1 MKEKRVTRVT
11 NQILFLA
18 PAVFFFSLFVIIP
31 FLISFGTSFSKWNGV
46 SNNFQWNGL
55 DNYLKALGDEDFFKS
70 LAYTLK
76 NTVVVT
82 ILANGIGILFAL
94 FLTSKIKA
102 ASFFRSVLIIPNI
115 LSGIVLG
122 FIWNFIFI
130 QGLPALGKWMGVK
143 FLQISWLG
151 TPRTAFWSIVIVS
164 VWQMSGY
171 VMLIYIAGILNV
183 PDSVIES
190 AYSDGA
196 KNGQLIRYII
206 FPYLKPAF
214 LICFFWTI
222 SKNLILFDL
231 PFSLT
236 SGGPF
241 KSTETMA
248 INIYQEAFINNNY
261 GYGASKAM
269 LFFLVVIAVSICQ
282 VYMNRRKEDE

>member
-1 MKEKRVTRVT
+1 
-11 NQILFLA
+11 
-18 PAVFFFSLFVIIP
+18 
-31 FLISFGTSFSKWNGV
+31 
-46 SNNFQWNGL
+46 
-55 DNYLKALGDEDFFKS
+55 
-70 LAYTLK
+70 
-76 NTVVVT
+76 
-82 ILANGIGILFAL
+82 
-94 FLTSKIKA
+94 
-102 ASFFRSVLIIPNI
+102 
-115 LSGIVLG
+115 
-122 FIWNFIFI
+122 
-130 QGLPALGKWMGVK
+130 
-143 FLQISWLG
+143 
-151 TPRTAFWSIVIVS
+151 
-164 VWQMSGY
+164 
-171 VMLIYIAGILNV
+171 MLIYIAGILNV